1 MSTNRTQIEHRV
13 GIQASADR
21 IWELVSELDN
31 WRHWNPVHP
40 GAEGKIG
47 FGQTLRIEE
56 AFPGEER
63 RTVEVKVSDW
73 EPRQQLV
80 WRTQGFMSVW
90 LRYLEID
97 ELGPSNCIFSNGV
110 VVDGF
115 LGKREAKKRKQAL
128 KLGFG
133 ILGEAIKEKAERNA

>member
-1 MSTNRTQIEHRV
+1 MGNRVQIEHRV

-21 IWELVSELDN
+21 IWELVSELDK
-31 WRHWNPVHP
+31 WEHWNPLHP
-40 GAEGKIG
+40 GATGQIG
-47 FGQTLRIEE
+47 FGRTLEVAE
-56 AFPGEER
+56 AFPGEEK
-63 RTVEVKVSDW
+63 RTLEVKVVEW

-90 LRYLEID
+90 LRFLEID

-115 LGKREAKKRKQAL
+115 LGKRQAKQRRQAL

-133 ILGEAIKEKAERNA
+133 ILGEAIKEKAERD

>member
-1 MSTNRTQIEHRV
+1 MGNRVQIEHRV

-21 IWELVSELDN
+21 IWELVSELEK
-31 WRHWNPVHP
+31 WEHWNPLHP
-40 GAEGKIG
+40 GATGRIG
-47 FGQTLRIEE
+47 FGSPLQVVE
-56 AFPGEER
+56 AFPGEDR
-63 RTVEVKVSDW
+63 RTVEVKVVEW

-80 WRTQGFMSVW
+80 WRSQGFMSLW
-90 LRYLEID
+90 LRFLEID
-97 ELGPSNCIFSNGV
+97 ELGPTNCIFSNGV

-133 ILGEAIKEKAERNA
+133 ILGEAIKEKAEKD